1 VYSGVTA
8 RQSHGA
14 SEPVRPRVSSKR
26 LEWKGLLVK
35 PFASLILGT
44 LVLGLLVVVE
54 PAPAAYASTTTVW
67 EPVNTPGSGSDTMA
81 DGTTVT
87 VSFGPG
93 GSYNPSWANAGGGDP
108 FFYLTD
114 GECFTGDA
122 RGCTTADNDGRVRFT
137 FSSPRTSVRIHYGYV
152 DVNDPEFVMSSAG
165 PVDIGAARVSAGSR
179 GNVITGQT
187 QPEAPSYSTAGL
199 IDPSAGVASGTVEL
213 LLTTPVSWI
222 EFQNDFTATSTGPA
236 GLAEITYG
244 LPNFGQ
250 NLVGVSVPVQYAQ
263 VTFDPNLGSGSMSP
277 QSAATP
283 TALSANSFV
292 RSGFR
297 LVRWTT
303 VADGTGTPYAPGA
316 TFPFTAD
323 TTLYAQWEADPSSGG
338 SGESSS
344 SSPPVAPQL
353 AATGVDRPRWLG
365 MTAVPL
371 TSLGIALLLLSR
383 LPRGRFKLAAR
394 PSHD

>member
-1 VYSGVTA
+1 M
-8 RQSHGA
+8 
-14 SEPVRPRVSSKR
+14 
-26 LEWKGLLVK
+26 K

-44 LVLGLLVVVE
+44 LVLGLLVVAE

-93 GSYNPSWANAGGGDP
+93 GSYNPSWANAGGGDR
-108 FFYLTD
+108 FFYLTS
-114 GECFTGDA
+114 GECGGADA
-122 RGCTTADNDGRVRFT
+122 SVMCGWVRFT

-152 DVNDPEFVMSSAG
+152 EDFDPEFVMSSAG
-165 PVDIGAARVSAGSR
+165 PVDIATARVAAGSQ

-187 QPEAPSYSTAGL
+187 QPEATPYSTPGL
-199 IDPSAGVASGTVEL
+199 IDPGAGVASGTVEL
-213 LLTTPVSWI
+213 LLATPVSWI
-222 EFQNDFTATSTGPA
+222 EFQNDFTTTSTGTA
-236 GLAEITYG
+236 LREGLYG
-244 LPNFGQ
+244 TESFGQ

-283 TALSANSFV
+283 TALAANSFV

-303 VADGTGTPYAPGA
+303 LADGTGTPYAPGG

-323 TTLYAQWEADPSSGG
+323 TTLYAQWEAEPTSGG
-338 SGESSS
+338 SGESSAS
-344 SSPPVAPQL
+344 DPAAAPQL
-353 AATGVDRPRWLG
+353 AVTGFDSPRWLG
-365 MTAVPL
+365 MAAVPL
-371 TSLGIALLLLSR
+371 TSVGIALLLLSR
-383 LPRGRFKLAAR
+383 LPRGRFKLGAHAR
-394 PSHD
+394 NTNRDLSPTSL